1 MVKVH
6 YFYDPLCGWCYGASS
21 LIKQLLQTD
30 DVEIE
35 LHPAGLFINMALDLS
50 FREHI
55 VAADKTIHSLT
66 NAEFGEKYIHRVKSD
81 DSFQLDSSLAIQA
94 ILAFEHLGKSPFE
107 MLFAIQLAH
116 YVEGRNVSDTKTIE
130 AIAKELSIPSSDWQL
145 AMMQSENSVKEVTLI
160 TRKLANNNQVI
171 GYPSLF
177 IEQQGQLIPIEL
189 SKYYQTPKE
198 FLSMIS
204 NYSQIK

>member
-6 YFYDPLCGWCYGASS
+6 YFFDPLCGWCYGASS

-30 DVEIE
+30 DVEID
-35 LHPAGLFINMALDLS
+35 LHPAGLFINMAMGLS

-66 NAEFGEKYIHRVKSD
+66 NAEFGEKYIRRVKSD
-81 DSFQLDSSLAIQA
+81 DSFLIDSSLAIQA

-107 MLFAIQLAH
+107 MLFAIQAAH
-116 YVEGRNVSDTKTIE
+116 YVEGLNVSDTKTID
-130 AIAKELSIPSSDWQL
+130 AIARDLSIPSPDWQM
-145 AMMQSENSVKEVTLI
+145 AMLQSENCVKEVTSI
-160 TRKLANNNQVI
+160 TRQLANNHQVK

-177 IEQQGQLIPIEL
+177 LEQQGQLIPIEL
-189 SKYYQTPKE
+189 SQYYQTPKE

-204 NYSQIK
+204 NHSLTN